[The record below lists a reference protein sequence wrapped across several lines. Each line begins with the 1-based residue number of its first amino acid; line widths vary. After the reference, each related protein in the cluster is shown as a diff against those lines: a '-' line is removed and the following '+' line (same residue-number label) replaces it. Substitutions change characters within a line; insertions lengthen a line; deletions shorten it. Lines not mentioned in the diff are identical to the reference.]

1 MPNLEL
7 RPKPKLS
14 TFRRMALGTWRTVGD
29 PSVYGTLT
37 LDVSEAQRYIEAFRS
52 ATGKRVTLTHLMCKA
67 MGAVYRRMPDANAIL
82 RFGRIYL
89 RDRVGVFFQAV
100 LEDPVT
106 GEYDLSGLTI
116 QDPDA
121 KSLAEIVDE
130 FEARVNK
137 VRTGKDQEL
146 EQSRSIFKTLPVL
159 LLRPVLDLMGFL
171 SFTLNLDLRRFG
183 IPKDPFGSLMIT
195 NIGTLGID
203 EAFVPLVPY
212 SRVPLLIAMGAV
224 KETPVARDG
233 RIEIAKLMRLSVTF
247 DHRVLDGAHAAIM
260 GKVLTDWLEHPFE
273 RFDVLPGGCSNPPPR
288 PE

>member
-7 RPKPKLS
+7 SPKPKLS

-29 PSVYGTLT
+29 PSVYGTVT
-37 LDVSEAQRYIEAFRS
+37 LRVDDALRYVEAFRA
-52 ATGKRVTLTHLMCKA
+52 ATGKRVTLTHMMCKA
-67 MGAVYRRMPDANAIL
+67 MGGVYRKMPDANAIL

-100 LEDPVT
+100 LEDPTT

-116 QDPDA
+116 HDPDQ
-121 KSLAEIVDE
+121 KTLMQIVEE
-130 FEARVNK
+130 FEARVEK
-137 VRTGKDQEL
+137 VRTGKDREL
-146 EQSRSIFKTLPVL
+146 EQSRSIFKILPIV
-159 LLRPVLDLMGFL
+159 LLRPVLDLMGFV
-171 SFTLNLDLRRFG
+171 SFGLNLDLRRFG

-203 EAFVPLVPY
+203 EAYVPLVPY

-224 KETPVARDG
+224 QEVPIVKDG
-233 RIEIAKLMRLSVTF
+233 AITVGKVMRLNVTF

-260 GKVLTDWLEHPFE
+260 ARTLQDYFAKPFE
-273 RFDVLPGGCSNPPPR
+273 LFDPLPALTP
-288 PE
+288 

>member
-7 RPKPKLS
+7 TPKPKLS

-29 PSVYGTLT
+29 PSVYGTVT
-37 LDVSEAQRYIEAFRS
+37 LRVDDALRYVEAFRA

-67 MGAVYRRMPDANAIL
+67 MGGVYRKMPDANAIL

-100 LEDPVT
+100 LEDPRT

-116 QDPDA
+116 QDPDR
-121 KSLAEIVDE
+121 KTLAQIVEE
-130 FEARVNK
+130 FEARVEK
-137 VRTGKDQEL
+137 VRAGKDREL
-146 EQSRSIFKTLPVL
+146 EQSRSIFRVLPMF
-159 LLRPVLDLMGFL
+159 LLRPVLDFMGFV
-171 SFTLNLDLRRFG
+171 SFGLNLDLRRFG

-203 EAFVPLVPY
+203 EAYVPLVPY

-224 KETPVARDG
+224 QEVPIVKDG
-233 RIEIAKLMRLSVTF
+233 AITVGKVMRLNVTF

-260 GKVLTDWLEHPFE
+260 ARTLQDWFANPFE
-273 RFDVLPGGCSNPPPR
+273 RFDPLPAVNP
-288 PE
+288 